1 MAGLS
6 VFGMS
11 RFAVDPESLM
21 RLAASV
27 RSAANEAEAVTGHH
41 SLAHAIAGLRDPSL
55 VGALNDFLQ
64 KWSHALRS
72 LLDDAHRIAD
82 GAELVAR
89 LYDDAENAAQSAL
102 PIPGGT
108 P

>member
-1 MAGLS
+1 
-6 VFGMS
+6 MS

-41 SLAHAIAGLRDPSL
+41 SLAHAVAGLRDPSL
-55 VGALNDFLQ
+55 VSAVNDFLQ
-64 KWSHALRS
+64 KWHYALRS
-72 LLDDAHRIAD
+72 LLDDAQRIAD
-82 GAELVAR
+82 GAELAAR
-89 LYDDAENAAQSAL
+89 LYGDADKAAQSAL
-102 PIPGGT
+102 PIPGGA